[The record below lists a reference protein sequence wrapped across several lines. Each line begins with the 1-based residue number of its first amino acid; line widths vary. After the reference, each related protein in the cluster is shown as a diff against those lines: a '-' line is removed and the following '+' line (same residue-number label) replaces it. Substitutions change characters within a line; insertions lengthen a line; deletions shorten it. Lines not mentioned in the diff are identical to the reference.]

1 MKWLGFII
9 DRFIK
14 RFKPVRSIRSSENYL
29 DFYKLGVNSWFADV
43 HSWTASIM
51 NLQMVMGADELLEYL
66 AKGDRVVRL
75 QISSV
80 PSDGLHLKKTDDIYG
95 GANYIIVDGPEDC
108 TVKSVWLCG
117 VNNYFWG
124 GLAPDDIWFKRIPY
138 TDKFSKQDD
147 RI

>member
-1 MKWLGFII
+1 MRWLGFII
-9 DRFIK
+9 DRLIK
-14 RFKPVRSIRSSENYL
+14 WFKPVGHTSGREDYL

-43 HSWTASIM
+43 HSWSASIM

-80 PSDGLHLKKTDDIYG
+80 PNDGLHLTKIDDIYG
-95 GANYIIVDGPEDC
+95 GTTYSIVGGPEDC
-108 TVKSVWLCG
+108 TVKTVWLCG

-124 GLAPDDIWFKRIPY
+124 GLAPDDIWFNRIPY
-138 TDKFSKQDD
+138 TDKFSKQYV